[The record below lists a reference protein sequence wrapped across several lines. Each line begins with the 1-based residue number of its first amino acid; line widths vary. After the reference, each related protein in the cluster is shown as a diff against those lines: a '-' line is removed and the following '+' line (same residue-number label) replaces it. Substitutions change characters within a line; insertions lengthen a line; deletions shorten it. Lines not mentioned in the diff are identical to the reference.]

1 MSREYKGVFIAFEGI
16 DGAGSTTHSILLSK
30 WLKEQGYEVLLTKE
44 PSENEI
50 GKLIRNLLYKKIPP
64 AVDALLFAADRIL
77 HLHEEIKPTLE
88 RGDIVISD
96 RYIESSLAYQVAQG
110 LDPKWVLEINKYA
123 IQPDMNIILDIDPE
137 AALKRKGG
145 KASTKFESVNFLKKV
160 REIFLERAKI
170 KNYIVIDTTGPIN
183 KVQEEIRRTVLTL
196 LQRKL
201 I

>member
-1 MSREYKGVFIAFEGI
+1 MSREYKGVFIVFEGI
-16 DGAGSTTHSILLSK
+16 DGAGSTTHSTLLSK
-30 WLKEQGYEVLLTKE
+30 WLKEQGYEVLLTRE

-50 GKLIRNLLYKKIPP
+50 GELIRNLLYKKVPP

-77 HLHEEIKPTLE
+77 HLYEEIKPMLE
-88 RGDIVISD
+88 KGNIVISD
-96 RYIESSLAYQVAQG
+96 RYVESSLAYQVAQG
-110 LDPKWVLEINKYA
+110 LDSRWVLEMNKYA

-137 AALKRKGG
+137 TALKRKER
-145 KASTKFESVNFLKKV
+145 KASTKFENVEFLKKV

-170 KNYIVIDTTGPIN
+170 KNYIVIDTANPIN
-183 KVQEEIRRTVLTL
+183 KVQKKIRRIVSTL